1 MSSKT
6 RIALAGLIL
15 SLTSAAFAQTAA
27 PTRLRGKI
35 DAIDSQTVTMT
46 TRDGKVLKLSLTKD
60 TAYAYVKAMQMSDI
74 KSGSFIGAA
83 GKPGKDG
90 AIEALEVVVFPE
102 ERRGTGEG
110 HYAWDLLPES
120 SMTNATVAAVT
131 QGASGQDLNLVYKDG
146 SKKVSVPMGTPIVT
160 IVNGQF
166 SDVKAGLPAFI
177 VAVPRDGG
185 EFNATRIIVG
195 KDGVAPPM

>member
-1 MSSKT
+1 MSFKT
-6 RIALAGLIL
+6 KFAVAGLLL
-15 SLTSAAFAQTAA
+15 SLTSAAFSQTAA
-27 PTRLRGKI
+27 PTRLRGKV
-35 DAIDSQTVTMT
+35 DAIDSQTITMT
-46 TRDGKVLKLSLTKD
+46 TREGNVLKLALTKD
-60 TAYAYVKAMQMSDI
+60 TTYSYVKAMQMSDI

-131 QGASGQDLNLVYKDG
+131 QGTSGQDLNLVYKDG
-146 SKKVSVPMGTPIVT
+146 SKKVTVPKGTPIVT
-160 IVNGQF
+160 IVNGQ
-166 SDVKAGLPAFI
+166 SADVKAGLPVFI
-177 VAVPRDGG
+177 VAVPREGG
-185 EFNATRIIVG
+185 EFTASRIVVG

>member
-1 MSSKT
+1 MSSTTKL
-6 RIALAGLIL
+6 ALAGLIFSL
-15 SLTSAAFAQTAA
+15 SSAAFAQAAA
-27 PTRLRGKI
+27 PTRLRGTI
-35 DAIDSQTVTMT
+35 DAIDTQNVTMT
-46 TRDGKVLKLSLTKD
+46 TREGKVLKLALTKD
-60 TAYAYVKAMQMSDI
+60 TGYSYVKAMQMSDI

-83 GKPGKDG
+83 GKPGRDG
-90 AIEALEVVVFPE
+90 SIEALEVVVFPE

-146 SKKVSVPMGTPIVT
+146 SKKVTVPKGTPIVT

-166 SDVKAGLPAFI
+166 ADVKAGLPAFI
-177 VAVPRDGG
+177 VAVPREGG
-185 EFNATRIIVG
+185 EFNASRIIVG

>member
-1 MSSKT
+1 MSFKN
-6 RIALAGLIL
+6 RIALAGLIV
-15 SLTSAAFAQTAA
+15 SLTSLAIAQTAA

-46 TRDGKVLKLSLTKD
+46 TREGKVLKLALTKD
-60 TAYAYVKAMQMSDI
+60 TSYSYVKAMQMADI
-74 KSGSFIGAA
+74 KAGSFIGAA

-131 QGASGQDLNLVYKDG
+131 QGTSGQDAGCCESKKFLHGNLV
-146 SKKVSVPMGTPIVT
+146 
-160 IVNGQF
+160 
-166 SDVKAGLPAFI
+166 
-177 VAVPRDGG
+177 GG
-185 EFNATRIIVG
+185 
-195 KDGVAPPM
+195 

>member
-1 MSSKT
+1 MSFKT
-6 RIALAGLIL
+6 KLALGSLIV
-15 SLTSAAFAQTAA
+15 SFASAAIAQTAA
-27 PTRLRGKI
+27 STRLRGQI
-35 DAIDSQTVTMT
+35 DAVDSQTITMT
-46 TRDGKVLKLSLTKD
+46 TREGKVLKLALTKD
-60 TAYAYVKAMQMSDI
+60 TAYSYVKAMQMSDI

-110 HYAWDLLPES
+110 HYAWDLLPDS
-120 SMTNATVAAVT
+120 SMTNATVAAIT
-131 QGASGQDLNLVYKDG
+131 QGTSGQDLNLVYKDG
-146 SKKVSVPMGTPIVT
+146 AKKVTVPKGTPIVS

-166 SDVKAGLPAFI
+166 ADVKAGLPAFV
-177 VAVPRDGG
+177 VAVPREGG
-185 EFNATRIIVG
+185 DFTASRVIVG